1 MEGTSLR
8 YGRIEDILQL
18 ALDMQGSAEGISFQ
32 EIQEKFNVS
41 RRTAE
46 RMRDAVLRV
55 FPNAE
60 EVDTGE
66 RIKRWRVP
74 GRTLNGVVGFSAEEL
89 TELQS
94 AIAVMRRDNLI
105 PQADIL
111 GSLASKVRSLVK
123 LETLRRIEPDLEA
136 LMEAEG
142 LAMRPGPR
150 PAIRP
155 ELIGSIR
162 GAILRSVKIRLHYR
176 ARGTLELSRQIVC
189 PYGFLYG
196 NRHYL
201 VAFNMNVEV
210 RDYRLFV
217 LSCIE
222 KVDVTDWPFVRRE
235 DFSLETYAEKS
246 FGVFQEDSFDVAWR
260 FTPDVA
266 DDAREFLFH
275 PSQTME
281 DQPDGSLVVRFHAG
295 GAQEMAWHLFTWG
308 DSVEVLEPLH
318 LRDLLNEMKAG

>member
-1 MEGTSLR
+1 MEGGALR
-8 YGRIEDILQL
+8 YERIKDVLQL
-18 ALDMQGSAEGISFQ
+18 ALDMQGSAWGISLQ
-32 EIQEKFNVS
+32 EIQDKFGVS

-46 RMRDAVLRV
+46 RMRDAVLQV
-55 FPNAE
+55 LPHAE
-60 EVDTGE
+60 EVDTGD
-66 RIKRWRVP
+66 RTKRWRVP
-74 GRTLNGVVGFSAEEL
+74 GRTLNGLVGFSAAEL
-89 TELQS
+89 AELQS
-94 AIAVMRRDNLI
+94 AIVLMKRDNLM
-105 PQADIL
+105 PQADLL
-111 GSLASKVRSLVK
+111 GSLESKVRSLVK
-123 LETLRRIEPDLEA
+123 PETRWRIELNLEA
-136 LMEAEG
+136 LTEAEG

-150 PAIRP
+150 PIIRP
-155 ELIGSIR
+155 ELIDSIR
-162 GAILRSVKIRLHYR
+162 DAIMGPVKIRLHYR
-176 ARGTLELSRQIVC
+176 ARDTLKLSRQIVC

-201 VAFNMNVEV
+201 VAFNMNPQV

-222 KVDVTDWPFVRRE
+222 KVDVTDWPFERRK

-260 FTPDVA
+260 FTPDAA

-281 DQPDGSLVVRFHAG
+281 DQSDGSLVVHFHAG
-295 GAQEMAWHLFTWG
+295 GGQEMAWHLFTWG

-318 LRDLLNEMKAG
+318 LRELLNEMKAG

>member
-1 MEGTSLR
+1 MRSRER
-8 YGRIEDILQL
+8 YSRIDDVLLL
-18 ALDMQGSAEGISFQ
+18 ALDMQGTADGVSLQDIE
-32 EIQEKFNVS
+32 EKFEVS

-55 FPNAE
+55 FPHAE

-74 GRTLNGVVGFSAEEL
+74 GRTLNGVLSFSAEEL
-89 TELQS
+89 AELQS
-94 AIAVMRRDNLI
+94 ATDRMKHENLHL
-105 PQADIL
+105 QARIL
-111 GSLASKVRSLVK
+111 NSVASKIRSLIK
-123 LETLRRIEPDLEA
+123 PEALRRIEPDLEA

-142 LAMRPGPR
+142 LALRPGPR

-155 ELIGSIR
+155 DLIESIR
-162 GAILRSVKIRLHYR
+162 EAILRSVKIRLHYR

-201 VAFNMNVEV
+201 VAFNMNEQV

-222 KVDVTDWPFVRRE
+222 KVDITQWPFERRT
-235 DFSLETYAEKS
+235 DFSLDTYAEKS
-246 FGVFQEDSFDVAWR
+246 FGVFQEEPFDVAWR
-260 FTPDVA
+260 FTPEAA

-281 DQPDGSLVVRFHAG
+281 DQPDGSLIVRFHAG
-295 GAQEMAWHLFTWG
+295 GALEMAWHLFTWG
-308 DSVEVLEPLH
+308 DAVEVLEPSH
-318 LRDLLNEMKAG
+318 LRELLNEMKAG